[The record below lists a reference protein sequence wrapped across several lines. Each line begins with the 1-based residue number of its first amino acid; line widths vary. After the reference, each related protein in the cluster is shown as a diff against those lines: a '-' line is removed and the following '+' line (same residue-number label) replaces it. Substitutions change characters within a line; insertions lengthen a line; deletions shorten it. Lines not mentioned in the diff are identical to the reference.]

1 MRGDLVNAF
10 KTLSARD
17 EKYDAVIIETTGM
30 ADPAPVA
37 FTFNTQPEVG
47 ARYKVDAIVCVV
59 DAKHIQQHLDDER
72 EAGVINE
79 AVSQVAFADK
89 ILLNKVDLVGAQE
102 KASVVSSIRSI
113 NSIAKVIET
122 TQARANLDELL
133 GLGSFSLE
141 NVSHM
146 LEQLEDDEAEAGHGS
161 GHGHAHGHTHEG
173 GVCSDPSAHEGGH
186 GHSHGHEHG
195 HEHGHGDDCKE
206 CADLAAGAPA
216 KKPKRAAHLSGV
228 SSTGIEVDGA
238 LDEKRFNAFM
248 SKLLQEKARD
258 LYRCKGVVAFAG
270 TDKKFVFHGVHEQVA
285 FGPADEDWAPG
296 QKKVCKM
303 VFIGKNLEKEALK
316 KGLDL
321 CKAT

>member
-10 KTLSARD
+10 KTLSARA

-133 GLGSFSLE
+133 GLGSFSL
-141 NVSHM
+141 
-146 LEQLEDDEAEAGHGS
+146 
-161 GHGHAHGHTHEG
+161 
-173 GVCSDPSAHEGGH
+173 
-186 GHSHGHEHG
+186 
-195 HEHGHGDDCKE
+195 
-206 CADLAAGAPA
+206 
-216 KKPKRAAHLSGV
+216 R
-228 SSTGIEVDGA
+228 
-238 LDEKRFNAFM
+238 
-248 SKLLQEKARD
+248 
-258 LYRCKGVVAFAG
+258 
-270 TDKKFVFHGVHEQVA
+270 
-285 FGPADEDWAPG
+285 
-296 QKKVCKM
+296 
-303 VFIGKNLEKEALK
+303 
-316 KGLDL
+316 
-321 CKAT
+321 